1 MWGLQLEQLAQHL
14 ITEQFGSV
22 PNGPGEPAVM
32 LKFPDIGQDQD
43 AIMHGFPGTGDI
55 PAGDTV
61 GYPDIGDRIYSL

>member
-1 MWGLQLEQLAQHL
+1 MWGLQLEHLARHL
-14 ITEQFGSV
+14 IAERFGSAL
-22 PNGPGEPAVM
+22 NGPGEAVIM
-32 LKFPDIGQDQD
+32 LKFLAIGQDQD